1 MKEIAFGTVT
11 VERETDAGAK
21 QVFAAFADP
30 TQREKWGAPS
40 DTAAF
45 IVEQD
50 EFKVGG
56 TDITRCGAKDDS
68 TVIVTTRYHVIEAPH
83 LIIYTETVSDGGNS
97 LATILT
103 TVEIDSSGGLR
114 ITAPVASLVGQDMID
129 NTEQG
134 QNGSADNLIR
144 YLEAS

>member
-1 MKEIAFGTVT
+1 MKEITFGTVT
-11 VERETDAGAK
+11 VERETNTGAE
-21 QVFAAFADP
+21 QVFAAFAKA

-40 DTAAF
+40 DPAAF

-56 TDITRCGAKDDS
+56 TDVTRCGAKDDP
-68 TVIVTTRYHVIEAPH
+68 TILVTTRYHVIEAPH
-83 LIIYTETVSDGGNS
+83 LIIYTETVSDGDNA
-97 LATILT
+97 LASILT
-103 TVEIDSSGGLR
+103 TVEIDSSGGVR
-114 ITAPVASLVGQDMID
+114 ITAQVASLVGRDMID

-134 QNGSADNLIR
+134 QNGSADNLVR